1 MSKEMER
8 ARRSSHSRTR
18 VVPVNKGTKS
28 AATNA
33 AQVKAAVRHRIAEH
47 PDVLTSAKCGMLLK
61 CIYCKTY
68 VKPKKSHTEDHLK
81 TSKHKGC
88 VINCTNEGNDPKR
101 SYVFQDTF
109 HL

>member
-18 VVPVNKGTKS
+18 VVPVNKG
-28 AATNA
+28 TNA